1 MTTYTILLVL
11 ILFVAVALI
20 LIVMVQNPK
29 GGGLS
34 SSFGGGGSQS
44 IGGVQNTNTFLDKAT
59 WTLAIALFALI
70 LVSNYAIPRGN
81 TANAP
86 ELDETLSGI
95 ESPVTPEATP
105 EPEGETKNITE

>member
-11 ILFVAVALI
+11 ILLVAIALI

-34 SSFGGGGSQS
+34 SSFGGGGNQA

-59 WTLAIALFALI
+59 WTLAIAMFALI
-70 LVSNYAIPRGN
+70 LFANFAIPRGN
-81 TANAP
+81 ASNAP
-86 ELDETLSGI
+86 ELNETLSGV
-95 ESPVTPEATP
+95 ETSAPEATP
-105 EPEGETKNITE
+105 EPATTKDTIN